1 MLIDKNIE
9 PFEEV
14 TKFIGSHN
22 SWSFNPI
29 KQLWL
34 KPFFWVAKCQR
45 VTILDQYFN
54 YGVRVF
60 DLRLRY
66 DKRTKKFEAAHGL
79 AIFKCDWEN
88 DLKDLNALAAL
99 DTIYCRVLL
108 EDDKDQEDQEEND
121 YRFEAMCQ
129 YLVGKYPKIKFF
141 GGFPARHRW
150 RQYIY
155 HFDTKEPTLFDAY
168 SSSKLVNG
176 NKIWPWLYAFNHNRE
191 NMKRDIN
198 EDYLFIDYVDIK

>member
-9 PFEEV
+9 PDKEV

-34 KPFFWVAKCQR
+34 KPFFWMARCQR
-45 VTILDQYFN
+45 VNILYQYFN

-60 DLRLRY
+60 DLRLRF
-66 DKRTKKFEAAHGL
+66 DKSTGKFEASHGL
-79 AIFKCDWEN
+79 AIFKCDWKN
-88 DLKDLNALAAL
+88 DLKDLNALATF

-108 EDDKDQEDQEEND
+108 EDDKDQDDQEEND
-121 YRFEAMCQ
+121 ERFEAICQ

-141 GGFPARHRW
+141 GGWPARHRW

-155 HFDTKEPTLFDAY
+155 HFDTKEPTLHDKY
-168 SSSKLVNG
+168 SSSCYVNG
-176 NKIWPWLYAFNHNRE
+176 NKVWPWFYAANHNKE
-191 NMKRDIN
+191 NLEMGTDF
-198 EDYLFIDYVDIK
+198 DYLFIDYVDIR

>member
-1 MLIDKNIE
+1 MNKDDIIK
-9 PFEEV
+9 
-14 TKFIGSHN
+14 IGSHN

-34 KPFFWVAKCQR
+34 KPFSWVARCQR
-45 VTILDQYFN
+45 VTILEQYFD

-66 DKRTKKFEAAHGL
+66 DKRSKSFKVAHGL

-108 EDDKDQEDQEEND
+108 EDDENQKDQKEND
-121 YRFEAMCQ
+121 ERFKAECQ
-129 YLVGKYPKIKFF
+129 RLAEKYKKVIFF
-141 GGFPARHRW
+141 GGFPARYRW
-150 RQYIY
+150 RKVIY
-155 HFDTKEPTLFDAY
+155 DFKTKEPTLHDKY

-176 NKIWPWLYAFNHNRE
+176 NKVWPWLYAFNHNKK
-191 NMKRDIN
+191 NLKMGTNFDF
-198 EDYLFIDYVDIK
+198 LFIDYVDIR

>member
-9 PFEEV
+9 

-29 KQLWL
+29 KQLCL

-45 VTILDQYFN
+45 VTILEQYFK

-66 DKRTKKFEAAHGL
+66 DKRTKKFEVAHGL

-121 YRFEAMCQ
+121 ERFKIECQ
-129 YLVGKYPKIKFF
+129 RLAEKYKKIIFF
-141 GGFPARHRW
+141 GGFPARYRW
-150 RQYIY
+150 RKVIY
-155 HFDTKEPTLFDAY
+155 DFNTKEPTLHDKY

-176 NKIWPWLYAFNHNRE
+176 NKVWPWLYAHNHNKE
-191 NMKRDIN
+191 NLEMGTDF
-198 EDYLFIDYVDIK
+198 DYLFIDYVDIR

>member
-1 MLIDKNIE
+1 M
-9 PFEEV
+9 
-14 TKFIGSHN
+14 
-22 SWSFNPI
+22 
-29 KQLWL
+29 WL

-45 VTILDQYFN
+45 VTILEQYFK

-121 YRFEAMCQ
+121 NMFEAMCQ

-141 GGFPARHRW
+141 GGWPARHRW
-150 RQYIY
+150 RQYLY
-155 HFDTKEPTLFDAY
+155 HFDHREPTLLDLY

-176 NKIWPWLYAFNHNRE
+176 NKIWPWLYAFNHNKE
-191 NMKRDIN
+191 NLKTITSA
-198 EDYLFIDYVDIK
+198 DYLFIDYVDIR